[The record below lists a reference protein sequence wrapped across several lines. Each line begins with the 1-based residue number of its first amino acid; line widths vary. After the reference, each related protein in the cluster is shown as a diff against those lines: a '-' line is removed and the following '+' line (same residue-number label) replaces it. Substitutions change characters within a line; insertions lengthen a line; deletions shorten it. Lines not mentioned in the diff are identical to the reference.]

1 MTAERTTTDPP
12 PFERHHR
19 TAQALV
25 STFQEALEPQ
35 FTAKGALSRD
45 EFTRAM
51 GLMMA
56 HWPAVL
62 PLFASICQTCA
73 AKSCSAKSSTASSWG
88 GCGTAGEEP
97 PQIESG
103 GRRRDF
109 VTRLMVSA
117 LRASLPDSMDPIT
130 GASFP
135 QVIVPGLQST
145 LTALFY
151 EKEWEAM
158 NASAIALFNRLGTD
172 RDTEVWHRL
181 AREETLAVLAD
192 TPFIRVMLRFRQ
204 FHQQRQTFIRRMTD
218 QLRDRHFVFAEE
230 HFQALFD
237 ALFGRL
243 REGLRT
249 ELGRARTDIQY
260 GEGTAEA
267 LLRIFDQFDKHRQ
280 EQSVPVRVLGGR
292 QMPRPMLAQRS
303 MLGST
308 PAAKRR

>member
-1 MTAERTTTDPP
+1 MTADPP

-35 FTAKGALSRD
+35 FTAKGALSRE

-62 PLFASICQTCA
+62 PLFASICQ
-73 AKSCSAKSSTASSWG
+73 SCTAGSCG
-88 GCGTAGEEP
+88 GCGNGCGTGGEEP
-97 PQIESG
+97 PQIEAG

-117 LRASLPDSMDPIT
+117 LRASLPDRMDPIT

-158 NASAIALFNRLGTD
+158 NASVIALFNRLGTD
-172 RDTEVWHRL
+172 RDAEVWNRL
-181 AREETLAVLAD
+181 AHEETLAVLAD

-243 REGLRT
+243 RDGLRT

-280 EQSVPVRVLGGR
+280 EQSMPVRVLGGR

>member
-1 MTAERTTTDPP
+1 MTADPP

-35 FTAKGALSRD
+35 FTAKGVLSRE
-45 EFTRAM
+45 EFTRAI

-56 HWPAVL
+56 HWPSVL
-62 PLFASICQTCA
+62 PLFASICQSCTAGSCA
-73 AKSCSAKSSTASSWG
+73 PSCPSSCG
-88 GCGTAGEEP
+88 GCRAPREEQP
-97 PQIESG
+97 DMRSD

-117 LRASLPDSMDPIT
+117 LRAALPDSMDPIT

-158 NASAIALFNRLGTD
+158 NAGAVALFNRLGTD
-172 RDTEVWHRL
+172 RDAEVWQRL
-181 AREETLAVLAD
+181 AHEETLAVLAD

-204 FHQQRQTFIRRMTD
+204 FHQQRQTFMRRMTD

-230 HFQALFD
+230 HFQTLFD

-243 REGLRT
+243 RDGLRT
-249 ELGRARTDIQY
+249 ELDRARTDIQY

-267 LLRIFDQFDKHRQ
+267 LLRIFDQFDKHRL

-303 MLGST
+303 MLGAT

>member
-1 MTAERTTTDPP
+1 MTADQP

-35 FTAKGALSRD
+35 FTAKGVLSRE

-56 HWPAVL
+56 HWPSVL
-62 PLFASICQTCA
+62 PLFASICQ
-73 AKSCSAKSSTASSWG
+73 SCTASSCG
-88 GCGTAGEEP
+88 GCGDGSGTMGEEP
-97 PQIESG
+97 PQIGAG

-117 LRASLPDSMDPIT
+117 LRTRLPDSMDPIT

-135 QVIVPGLQST
+135 QVILPGLQST

-158 NASAIALFNRLGTD
+158 NASVIALFNRLGTD
-172 RDTEVWHRL
+172 RDAEVWQRL
-181 AREETLAVLAD
+181 AHEETLAVLAD

-204 FHQQRQTFIRRMTD
+204 FHQQRQTFMRRMTD
-218 QLRDRHFVFAEE
+218 QLRERHFVFAEE
-230 HFQALFD
+230 HFQTLFD

-243 REGLRT
+243 RDGLRT

-267 LLRIFDQFDKHRQ
+267 LLRIFDQFDKHRL

>member
-1 MTAERTTTDPP
+1 MTADPP

-35 FTAKGALSRD
+35 FTAKGALSRE

-56 HWPAVL
+56 HWPSVL
-62 PLFASICQTCA
+62 PLFASICQSCTA
-73 AKSCSAKSSTASSWG
+73 ASCTASGCG
-88 GCGTAGEEP
+88 GCTT
-97 PQIESG
+97 SG
-103 GRRRDF
+103 DGQQPLHHDGRRRDF

-117 LRASLPDSMDPIT
+117 LRTRLPDSMDPIT

-135 QVIVPGLQST
+135 QVILPGLQST

-151 EKEWEAM
+151 EKEWEAL
-158 NASAIALFNRLGTD
+158 NASAISLFNRLGTD
-172 RDTEVWHRL
+172 RDAEVWQRL
-181 AREETLAVLAD
+181 AREETLAVLAG
-192 TPFIRVMLRFRQ
+192 TPFVRVMLRFRQ
-204 FHQQRQTFIRRMTD
+204 FHQQRQTFMRRMTER
-218 QLRDRHFVFAEE
+218 LRDRQFIFADE
-230 HFQALFD
+230 HFQTLFD
-237 ALFGRL
+237 AMFGHL
-243 REGLRT
+243 RDGLRT
-249 ELGRARTDIQY
+249 ELDRARTDIHY

-267 LLRIFDQFDKHRQ
+267 LLRIFDQFDKHKQ

-303 MLGST
+303 MLGAT

>member
-1 MTAERTTTDPP
+1 MTADPP

-19 TAQALV
+19 TAQTLV

-35 FTAKGALSRD
+35 FTAKGVLSRE

-56 HWPAVL
+56 HWPSVL
-62 PLFASICQTCA
+62 PLFASICQACTA
-73 AKSCSAKSSTASSWG
+73 ASCTASGCG
-88 GCGTAGEEP
+88 GCATVGDGQQP
-97 PQIESG
+97 LHHN

-117 LRASLPDSMDPIT
+117 LRTRLPDSMDPIT

-135 QVIVPGLQST
+135 QVILPGLQST

-172 RDTEVWHRL
+172 RDAEVWRRL

-243 REGLRT
+243 RDGLRT

-267 LLRIFDQFDKHRQ
+267 LLRIFNEFDKHRQ
-280 EQSVPVRVLGGR
+280 EQSMPVRVLGGR

-303 MLGST
+303 MLGAT

>member
-1 MTAERTTTDPP
+1 MTADPP

-19 TAQALV
+19 AARALV

-35 FTAKGALSRD
+35 FTAKGVLSRE

-56 HWPAVL
+56 HWPSVL
-62 PLFASICQTCA
+62 PLFASICHACTA
-73 AKSCSAKSSTASSWG
+73 GSCG
-88 GCGTAGEEP
+88 GCATAEDSHGRLQPDE
-97 PQIESG
+97 
-103 GRRRDF
+103 RRRDF

-117 LRASLPDSMDPIT
+117 LRSRLPDSMDPVT

-135 QVIVPGLQST
+135 EVIVPGLQST

-151 EKEWEAM
+151 EKEWQAM
-158 NASAIALFNRLGTD
+158 NASALALFNRLGTD
-172 RDTEVWHRL
+172 RDAEVWQRL
-181 AREETLAVLAD
+181 AHEEALAVLAD

-204 FHQQRQTFIRRMTD
+204 FHQQRQTFIKRMTG

-230 HFQALFD
+230 HFQMLFD
-237 ALFGRL
+237 GLFGHL
-243 REGLRT
+243 RDGLRT
-249 ELGRARTDIQY
+249 ELDRARTDIHY

-267 LLRIFDQFDKHRQ
+267 LMRIFDQFDKHRQ
-280 EQSVPVRVLGGR
+280 DQAAPVHVLGGR

-303 MLGST
+303 MLGAT
-308 PAAKRR
+308 PAARRR

>member
-1 MTAERTTTDPP
+1 MTADPP

-35 FTAKGALSRD
+35 FTAKGVLSRE
-45 EFTRAM
+45 EFARAM

-56 HWPAVL
+56 HWPSVL
-62 PLFASICQTCA
+62 PLFASICQSCTA
-73 AKSCSAKSSTASSWG
+73 ASCTASGCG
-88 GCGTAGEEP
+88 GCATMGNAAGDGQQP
-97 PQIESG
+97 LHHD

-117 LRASLPDSMDPIT
+117 LRTRLPDSMDPIT

-135 QVIVPGLQST
+135 QVILPGLQST

-172 RDTEVWHRL
+172 RDAEVWRRL
-181 AREETLAVLAD
+181 AHEETLAVLAD

-218 QLRDRHFVFAEE
+218 HLRERHFVFAEE

-243 REGLRT
+243 RNGLRT
-249 ELGRARTDIQY
+249 ELDRARTDIHY

-267 LLRIFDQFDKHRQ
+267 LLRIFDQFDKHRLA
-280 EQSVPVRVLGGR
+280 QSVPVRVLGGR
-292 QMPRPMLAQRS
+292 QVARPMLAQRS
-303 MLGST
+303 MLGAT

>member
-1 MTAERTTTDPP
+1 MTADQP

-35 FTAKGALSRD
+35 FTAKGVLSRE

-56 HWPAVL
+56 HWPSVL
-62 PLFASICQTCA
+62 PLFASICQ
-73 AKSCSAKSSTASSWG
+73 SCTASSCG
-88 GCGTAGEEP
+88 GCGTGTGPLGEEP
-97 PQIESG
+97 AQIGSG

-117 LRASLPDSMDPIT
+117 LRTRLPDSMDPIT

-135 QVIVPGLQST
+135 QVILPGLQST

-158 NASAIALFNRLGTD
+158 NASVIALFNRLGTD
-172 RDTEVWHRL
+172 RDAEVWQRL
-181 AREETLAVLAD
+181 AHEETLAVLAD

-230 HFQALFD
+230 HFQTLFD

-243 REGLRT
+243 RDGLRT

-267 LLRIFDQFDKHRQ
+267 LLRIFDQFDKHRL

>member
-1 MTAERTTTDPP
+1 MTADPP

-35 FTAKGALSRD
+35 FTAKGVLSRE

-56 HWPAVL
+56 HWPSVL
-62 PLFASICQTCA
+62 PLFASICH
-73 AKSCSAKSSTASSWG
+73 SCTAGSSSPSCPSSCG
-88 GCGTAGEEP
+88 GCHAPGEEP
-97 PQIESG
+97 PQVPTD

-117 LRASLPDSMDPIT
+117 LRATLPDSMDPIT

-158 NASAIALFNRLGTD
+158 NAGAIALFNRLGTD
-172 RDTEVWHRL
+172 RDAEVWQRL
-181 AREETLAVLAD
+181 AHEETLAVLAD
-192 TPFIRVMLRFRQ
+192 TPFIRVLLRFRQ
-204 FHQQRQTFIRRMTD
+204 FHQQRQTFMRRMTD
-218 QLRDRHFVFAEE
+218 RLRDRHFVFAEE
-230 HFQALFD
+230 HFQVLFD

-243 REGLRT
+243 RQGLRT
-249 ELGRARTDIQY
+249 ELDRARTDIQY

-267 LLRIFDQFDKHRQ
+267 LLRIFDQFDKHRL
-280 EQSVPVRVLGGR
+280 EQSLPVRVLGGR

-303 MLGST
+303 MLGAT

>member
-1 MTAERTTTDPP
+1 MTADPP

-35 FTAKGALSRD
+35 FTAKGVLSRE

-56 HWPAVL
+56 HWPSVL
-62 PLFASICQTCA
+62 PLFASICQ
-73 AKSCSAKSSTASSWG
+73 SCTAGSCG
-88 GCGTAGEEP
+88 GCGNGCETGGEEP
-97 PQIESG
+97 PQIEAG

-172 RDTEVWHRL
+172 RDAEVWRRL
-181 AREETLAVLAD
+181 AHEETLAVLAD

-218 QLRDRHFVFAEE
+218 HLRERHFVFAEE

-243 REGLRT
+243 RDGLRT

-280 EQSVPVRVLGGR
+280 EQSMQVRVLGGR

>member
-1 MTAERTTTDPP
+1 MTADQP

-35 FTAKGALSRD
+35 FTAKGVLSRE

-56 HWPAVL
+56 HWPSVL
-62 PLFASICQTCA
+62 PLFASICQ
-73 AKSCSAKSSTASSWG
+73 SCTAS
-88 GCGTAGEEP
+88 GCGSCGGGAGTMGEEP
-97 PQIESG
+97 AQIGAG

-117 LRASLPDSMDPIT
+117 LRTRLPDSMDPIT

-135 QVIVPGLQST
+135 QVILPGLQST

-158 NASAIALFNRLGTD
+158 NASVVALFNRLGTD
-172 RDTEVWHRL
+172 RDAEVWQRL
-181 AREETLAVLAD
+181 AHEETLAVLAD

-204 FHQQRQTFIRRMTD
+204 FHQQRQTFMRRMTD
-218 QLRDRHFVFAEE
+218 RLRDRHFVFAEE
-230 HFQALFD
+230 HFQTLFD

-243 REGLRT
+243 RDGLRT

-267 LLRIFDQFDKHRQ
+267 LLRIFDQFDKHRL

>member
-1 MTAERTTTDPP
+1 MTADPP

-35 FTAKGALSRD
+35 FTAKGALSRE

-56 HWPAVL
+56 HWPSVL
-62 PLFASICQTCA
+62 PLFASICQ
-73 AKSCSAKSSTASSWG
+73 SCTAGSCTASGCG
-88 GCGTAGEEP
+88 GCTTPGDGQQP
-97 PQIESG
+97 LHHD

-117 LRASLPDSMDPIT
+117 LRTRLPDSMDPIT

-135 QVIVPGLQST
+135 QVILPGLQST

-151 EKEWEAM
+151 EKEWEAL
-158 NASAIALFNRLGTD
+158 NASAISLFNRLGTD
-172 RDTEVWHRL
+172 RDADVWQRL
-181 AREETLAVLAD
+181 AREETLAVLAG
-192 TPFIRVMLRFRQ
+192 TPFVRVMLRFRQ
-204 FHQQRQTFIRRMTD
+204 FHQQRQTFMRRMTER
-218 QLRDRHFVFAEE
+218 LRDRQFIFADE
-230 HFQALFD
+230 HFQTLFD
-237 ALFGRL
+237 AMFGHL
-243 REGLRT
+243 RDGLRT
-249 ELGRARTDIQY
+249 ELDRARTDIHY

-267 LLRIFDQFDKHRQ
+267 LLRIFDQFDKHKQ

-303 MLGST
+303 MLGAT